1 MTNTQKNREV
11 VIASPKDF
19 YVAAVEAER
28 LSTLGINR
36 GVFLT
41 GQEDLANHWLEAGSL
56 AKIELAPAPH
66 QDMPSPWFVQA

>member
-1 MTNTQKNREV
+1 MTKTHKNREV
-11 VIASPKDF
+11 VIVSSHEF
-19 YVAAVEAER
+19 FNAAVLAER